1 MIRDTIVVAF
11 VEVEPGTSTFRETS
25 VSPKETRRFN
35 RTALSLQESV

>member
-1 MIRDTIVVAF
+1 MVAF